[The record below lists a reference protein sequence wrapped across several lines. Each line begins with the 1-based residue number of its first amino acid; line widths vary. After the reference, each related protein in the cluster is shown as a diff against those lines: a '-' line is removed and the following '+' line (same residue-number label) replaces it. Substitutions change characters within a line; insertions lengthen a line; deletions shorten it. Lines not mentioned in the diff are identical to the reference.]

1 MMTSARWGPR
11 ITHREKIPAR
21 EPVPADFPS
30 GLDPRLIRALQ
41 RRGIDRLYS
50 HQAGAI
56 AEVLAGRHTVVVT
69 PTASG
74 KTLCYNLPVLDTLL
88 REPAARAIYLFPT
101 KALAQDQ
108 TAELHELVGE
118 LGVDIQTYTYDGDT
132 PANLRR
138 AIRAAGQ
145 IVVTNPD
152 MLHSGIMPHH
162 TKWVK
167 LFENLRYVVVDEMHG
182 YRGVFGSHVAN
193 VLRRLRRICRF
204 YGSDPVF
211 IFCSATIANP
221 GELAEKLLEAP
232 VAVVDQNGAPAA
244 EKHIL
249 LYNPPLVNRDLGIRQ
264 SSLLAARGIASNF
277 LANGIQT
284 IVFARSRLAV
294 EVLLTYLRD
303 DLKKSGRDPELVQGY
318 RGGYLP
324 QQRRA
329 IERGLRSGQILGV
342 VSTNALELGIDIG
355 GLDACLLVGY
365 PGTIASAWQQ
375 MGRAG
380 RRAGASVAVLI
391 ASSNPLDQFLVSH
404 PDYFFERSPESGLI
418 NPGNLNILFN
428 HLKCA
433 AFELPFTDR
442 EQFGSAVG
450 VEVTQA
456 MLSLLAEDR
465 FLHQVGG
472 RWHWM
477 TESYPAESVSLRS
490 VHDDNFVIVDQTA
503 GARVIGEIDQES
515 APTMIHEGAIYL
527 HLGQQYQ
534 VERLDYEQRK
544 AYVRSVNVDYYTDA
558 SLAIDIK
565 PLDIFESVEEAGR
578 AHHQGEVSVT
588 FLATMYKKIK
598 FATHENV
605 GWGQI
610 HLPEQTLHT
619 AAYWIALGDELAG
632 SLPKE
637 GLQAGLLGLAH
648 LLAGVAPLYLMC
660 DARDIRAFPEVK
672 SPFTQRPTIYLY
684 DRVPGGVGLAER
696 LYRVRDQLLASAREA
711 VERCGC
717 PSGCPSCV
725 GPIGEGAPDAKAQAR
740 SLLRGF

>member
-1 MMTSARWGPR
+1 MNVQQLLAQMMTSARWGPN
-11 ITHREKIPAR
+11 ITHREKIPSR
-21 EPVPADFPS
+21 GPVQADFPS
-30 GLDPRLIRALQ
+30 GLDERLIRALE
-41 RRGIDRLYS
+41 RRGIGRLYS
-50 HQAGAI
+50 HQASAV

-74 KTLCYNLPVLDTLL
+74 KTLCYNLPVLNTLL
-88 REPAARAIYLFPT
+88 EEPAARAIYLFPT

-108 TAELHELVGE
+108 TAELHGLVGE
-118 LGVDIQTYTYDGDT
+118 IGVDIQTHTYDGDT

-152 MLHSGIMPHH
+152 MLHSAILPHH

-204 YGSDPVF
+204 YGSDPLF

-232 VAVVDQNGAPAA
+232 VSVVDQNGAPAA

-249 LYNPPLVNRDLGIRQ
+249 LYNPPVVNRQLGIRQ
-264 SSLLAARGIASNF
+264 SSLLAARAVAGNF

-303 DLKKSGRDPELVQGY
+303 DLKKAGRNPELVQGY

-329 IERGLRSGQILGV
+329 IERGLRAGRILGV

-391 ASSNPLDQFLVSH
+391 ASSNPLDQFLVGH

-450 VEVTQA
+450 VQVTQE
-456 MLSLLAEDR
+456 MLALLAEDR
-465 FLHQVGG
+465 FVHQAQG

-490 VHDDNFVIVDQTA
+490 VHDDNFVIIDRTA
-503 GARVIGEIDQES
+503 GTRVIGEIDQE
-515 APTMIHEGAIYL
+515 
-527 HLGQQYQ
+527 
-534 VERLDYEQRK
+534 
-544 AYVRSVNVDYYTDA
+544 
-558 SLAIDIK
+558 
-565 PLDIFESVEEAGR
+565 
-578 AHHQGEVSVT
+578 
-588 FLATMYKKIK
+588 
-598 FATHENV
+598 
-605 GWGQI
+605 
-610 HLPEQTLHT
+610 
-619 AAYWIALGDELAG
+619 
-632 SLPKE
+632 
-637 GLQAGLLGLAH
+637 
-648 LLAGVAPLYLMC
+648 
-660 DARDIRAFPEVK
+660 
-672 SPFTQRPTIYLY
+672 
-684 DRVPGGVGLAER
+684 
-696 LYRVRDQLLASAREA
+696 
-711 VERCGC
+711 
-717 PSGCPSCV
+717 
-725 GPIGEGAPDAKAQAR
+725 
-740 SLLRGF
+740 